1 MNVFL
6 LLKNLVES
14 LLVQMIEQDEEDF
27 SLHISTKEQKQLEV
41 LQKIYRSYSSRTQR
55 HKQSRSKFRLEDVPR
70 SSKKFSEIENQVLK
84 SISGVHDWRPGI
96 TSIIKICNPVLR
108 EKFERTKIK
117 CFGTASTRIFH
128 GTDDAGIENIPKE
141 GFRDP
146 MKSSKNGMFGKGI
159 YFSSCASKS
168 AQDIYTKGGNK
179 FLLCKVILGKS
190 KQVVKA
196 DTSLT
201 LEKINQQGFD
211 SVFAPSNTRATGGVI
226 HDEYVVYHP
235 DQVLPRYIIHYTTH
249 DELLDTWS
257 STRQG
262 LFAQMSMHAGRIR
275 QGRFVQMP
283 MHAGRIRQDPFSQMP
298 MHAGRIRQGLFAQ
311 MPMHAGRIRQDPCSQ
326 TLVNVG
332 MIRQDPFSQMPYL
345 FNNLRILDQ

>member
-1 MNVFL
+1 M
-6 LLKNLVES
+6 
-14 LLVQMIEQDEEDF
+14 
-27 SLHISTKEQKQLEV
+27 
-41 LQKIYRSYSSRTQR
+41 
-55 HKQSRSKFRLEDVPR
+55 
-70 SSKKFSEIENQVLK
+70 
-84 SISGVHDWRPGI
+84 
-96 TSIIKICNPVLR
+96 
-108 EKFERTKIK
+108 
-117 CFGTASTRIFH
+117 
-128 GTDDAGIENIPKE
+128 
-141 GFRDP
+141 
-146 MKSSKNGMFGKGI
+146 
-159 YFSSCASKS
+159 
-168 AQDIYTKGGNK
+168 
-179 FLLCKVILGKS
+179 LCKVILGKS

-211 SVFAPSNTRATGGVI
+211 SVFAPSNTRATGGVM

-262 LFAQMSMHAGRIR
+262 LY
-275 QGRFVQMP
+275 
-283 MHAGRIRQDPFSQMP
+283 
-298 MHAGRIRQGLFAQ
+298 AQ